1 MSNGRAVD
9 FHFRSND
16 GELCRDEM
24 LQDGADVHGA
34 RILPSP
40 LRCLPQQM
48 FHGRINGKRVVGLQ
62 LEWFAGEERLNSFDP
77 VLLDLGELLC
87 CRT

>member
-1 MSNGRAVD
+1 
-9 FHFRSND
+9 
-16 GELCRDEM
+16 M

-40 LRCLPQQM
+40 LRCLPQEVL
-48 FHGRINGKRVVGLQ
+48 HGLVIDGIFQGVGLQ

>member
-1 MSNGRAVD
+1 
-9 FHFRSND
+9 
-16 GELCRDEM
+16 M
-24 LQDGADVHGA
+24 LQNGTDVHSA
-34 RILPSP
+34 RIFLLS
-40 LRCLPQQM
+40 LRCLLQQM
-48 FHGRINGKRVVGLQ
+48 FHSRIDGKRVVGLQ

>member
-1 MSNGRAVD
+1 MVSFAATRC
-9 FHFRSND
+9 
-16 GELCRDEM
+16 CRTVPTYM
-24 LQDGADVHGA
+24 VPGFSL
-34 RILPSP
+34 R

>member
-1 MSNGRAVD
+1 MVSFAATRC
-9 FHFRSND
+9 
-16 GELCRDEM
+16 CRTVPTYM
-24 LQDGADVHGA
+24 VA
-34 RILPSP
+34 RILPLP

>member
-1 MSNGRAVD
+1 MVSFAATRC
-9 FHFRSND
+9 
-16 GELCRDEM
+16 CRTVPTYM
-24 LQDGADVHGA
+24 VPGFSL
-34 RILPSP
+34 R
-40 LRCLPQQM
+40 RCLPQQM

>member
-1 MSNGRAVD
+1 MVSFAATRC
-9 FHFRSND
+9 
-16 GELCRDEM
+16 CRT
-24 LQDGADVHGA
+24 VPTY
-34 RILPSP
+34 I
-40 LRCLPQQM
+40 
-48 FHGRINGKRVVGLQ
+48 HGRINGKRVVGLQ

>member
-1 MSNGRAVD
+1 
-9 FHFRSND
+9 
-16 GELCRDEM
+16 M

-62 LEWFAGEERLNSFDP
+62 LEWFAGEERLKITP
-77 VLLDLGELLC
+77 EILRKLVEGL
-87 CRT
+87 R

>member
-1 MSNGRAVD
+1 MVSFAATRC
-9 FHFRSND
+9 
-16 GELCRDEM
+16 CRTVPTYM
-24 LQDGADVHGA
+24 VP

>member
-1 MSNGRAVD
+1 
-9 FHFRSND
+9 
-16 GELCRDEM
+16 M

-62 LEWFAGEERLNSFDP
+62 LEWFADEERLNSFDP